1 MMKKIL
7 PLEGNIFLVFYS
19 FSSLEFTEAVYSS
32 RNICI
37 QPAIGMAT
45 IAPMIPNIYMPTVTA
60 INTTNAGSFV
70 LLL

>member
-7 PLEGNIFLVFYS
+7 PLEGNI
-19 FSSLEFTEAVYSS
+19 EAVYSS

-45 IAPMIPNIYMPTVTA
+45 IAPMIPNIYIPTVTA